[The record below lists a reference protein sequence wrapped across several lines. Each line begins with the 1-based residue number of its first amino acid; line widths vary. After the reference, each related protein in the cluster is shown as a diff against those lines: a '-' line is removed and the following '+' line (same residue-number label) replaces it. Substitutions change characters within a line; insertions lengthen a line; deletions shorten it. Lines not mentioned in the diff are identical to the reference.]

1 MAIANFSPSSSTT
14 FHALDLPPLQPPVQ
28 APAQAPAV
36 PMPVAQVAVPP
47 GLTPQSPA
55 AGLPSLGTP
64 TMPAPANTLQIG
76 DQYFSNVRALAPGMS
91 PQQAAQLTAAD
102 GIDEIYFTDDT
113 GQHYVAYQ
121 QQGHFS
127 DVRVGYMGRF
137 NGRKITVDAVDDENN
152 TFGEGVQAVFT
163 WAKNL
168 FNGSFGS
175 VANNTATGLITT
187 GAGTLMAAAALKN
200 GVQAGAPL
208 IQKGFLT
215 TIGGAARGAMESL
228 FNTTAIAVLF
238 IGTGLGAAAL
248 VSGVRAKMTKVDY
261 APLDM
266 VIGNY

>member
-1 MAIANFSPSSSTT
+1 MANVN
-14 FHALDLPPLQPPVQ
+14 LPPISATNFQPLSLPPVQ
-28 APAQAPAV
+28 APTQSPAS
-36 PMPVAQVAVPP
+36 P
-47 GLTPQSPA
+47 PA
-55 AGLPSLGTP
+55 AGLPSIGTP
-64 TMPAPANTLQIG
+64 AIPAPANTLQIG
-76 DQYFSNVRALAPGMS
+76 DQYFGNVRALAPGMS
-91 PQQAAQLTAAD
+91 PQQAAQLTSGD

-121 QQGHFS
+121 EHGHF
-127 DVRVGYMGRF
+127 DNVRVGYMGRY
-137 NGRKITVDAVDDENN
+137 NGHKITVDAVDDEHN
-152 TFGEGVQAVFT
+152 TFGEGVQAVFD

-200 GVQAGAPL
+200 GVQASEPV
-208 IQKGFLT
+208 ISRGFLT
-215 TIGGAARGAMESL
+215 TMGSAARGAMESL
-228 FNTTAIAVLF
+228 FNTTALAVLF

-248 VSGVRAKMTKVDY
+248 FSGVRAKMTKVDY